1 MKKMIVPFIKLVLVA
16 MLVLGSASM
25 AALAGDESSGG
36 LFSDSST
43 AGSLDFSK
51 DAIVMRARYVN
62 IRFDLL
68 DPVNPAPGAWLHKG
82 DVLLLNLF
90 ENAAFSAVL
99 DRAIANSDN
108 SYIWVGHLEGIELS
122 NVTLS
127 VENGIM
133 SGNVVFPGGFYA
145 IRYAGNGVHA
155 IKQMNEAAF
164 PPEAEPVPVDLPADD
179 PVQRPS
185 IESVDDGSTIDV
197 MVVYTAAAKNAAGGT
212 TSAINTLIN
221 LAVSETNTSYSNSG
235 ITQRLNLVYKG
246 QIYYSEAGF
255 NWSTTLSRLSGTA
268 DGFMNNVH
276 SLRNTYKADEVVLIV
291 ANTTYC
297 GMAYLMTSVSNA
309 FKTNAFALVSYD
321 CATGYYSFG
330 HELGHTMG
338 ARHDRYVDNTMGSPY
353 NYNHGYVHTG
363 ATNPNRWRTVMAYN
377 DKCADLGYNCTRIQY
392 WSNPNVNYNGA
403 AVGTVAYENNRR
415 TLNNTAYT
423 VANFRASTGFNSQFT
438 SNANGWTPLKGAWS
452 VVSSNYYKTVGAGD
466 QFSSTKHSG
475 SYSTLTYEVKMKRD
489 GCAGCS
495 NAVIIRGN
503 GVTAGKGWWTHEYV
517 FNYNKNGQ
525 FSVWKDNET
534 IPLKNWTTT
543 LHINNPGWNT
553 IKVTASGSQLKFYI
567 NGHQVWSGANSA
579 YASGT
584 VGIGMYRSG
593 GSTGNEFL
601 VDWAT
606 LSTSVADLGFD
617 EVIDDIQVELGGG
630 NINEGP

>member
-1 MKKMIVPFIKLVLVA
+1 MKKMIVPIIKLVLVA
-16 MLVLGSASM
+16 MLVLGSVSM

-43 AGSLDFSK
+43 VGSLDLSK

-68 DPVNPAPGAWLHKG
+68 DPANPTSGAWLHKG
-82 DVLLLNLF
+82 DTLLLNLF
-90 ENAAFSAVL
+90 DDAAFSAVL
-99 DRAIANSDN
+99 DQGIANSDN
-108 SYIWVGHLEGIELS
+108 SYTWVGHLEGIELS

-197 MVVYTAAAKNAAGGT
+197 MVVYTAAAKSAAGGT

-221 LAVSETNTSYSNSG
+221 LAVSETNTSYDNSG
-235 ITQRLNLVYKG
+235 ISQRLNLVYKG
-246 QIYYSEAGF
+246 QIAYSEAGF
-255 NWSTTLSRLSGTA
+255 NWNTTLTRLRGTA
-268 DGFMNNVH
+268 DGFMDNVH
-276 SLRNTYKADEVVLIV
+276 SLRNTYKADEVVLLV
-291 ANTTYC
+291 ANIDYC
-297 GMAYLMTSVSNA
+297 GMAYLMTSVSST

-330 HELGHTMG
+330 HELGHTMA
-338 ARHDRYVDNTMGSPY
+338 ARHDWYVDSTLGSPY
-353 NYNHGYVHTG
+353 DYNHGYVHTG

-392 WSNPNVNYNGA
+392 WSNPSVNYNGA
-403 AVGTVAYENNRR
+403 ATGTAAYENNRR

-423 VANFRASTGFNSQFT
+423 VANFRKSAGFDSQFN
-438 SNANGWTPLKGAWS
+438 SNANGWTPLKGTWS
-452 VVSSNYYKTVGAGD
+452 IVSSSYYKTVGVGD
-466 QFSSTKHSG
+466 KFSSTKHTNT
-475 SYSTLTYEVKMKRD
+475 YSTLTYEARMKRE
-489 GCAGCS
+489 GGANNS
-495 NAVIIRGN
+495 NSLIIRGN
-503 GVTAGKGWWTHEYV
+503 GVLNASGWWTHMYA
-517 FNYNKNGQ
+517 FNYNRNGQ
-525 FSVWKDNET
+525 FSVWKDNE
-534 IPLKNWTTT
+534 IAIKDWTSST
-543 LHINNPGWNT
+543 HINGDGWNT
-553 IKVTASGSQLKFYI
+553 LKVTASGNQLKFYI
-567 NGHQVWSGANSA
+567 NGHLVWQGSNSA

-593 GSTGNEFL
+593 GSTGNELL
-601 VDWAT
+601 VDWAK
-606 LSTSVADLGFD
+606 LSTSVADPWFD
-617 EVIDDIQVELGGG
+617 EVIDDIQVELTGG

>member
-1 MKKMIVPFIKLVLVA
+1 MKKLIISFIKLALVA
-16 MLVLGSASM
+16 MLVLGSVSM

-36 LFSDSST
+36 LFTDSST
-43 AGSLDFSK
+43 AGSLDVTK
-51 DAIVMRARYVN
+51 DPKVMRARYVN

-68 DPVNPAPGAWLHKG
+68 DPANPGPGAWLHKG

-90 ENAAFSAVL
+90 EDAAFSTVL
-99 DRAIANSDN
+99 DQAIANSDN
-108 SYIWVGHLEGIELS
+108 SYTWVGHLEGIELS

-155 IKQMNEAAF
+155 IKQMNESAF

-179 PVQRPS
+179 LAQRPS

-197 MVVYTAAAKNAAGGT
+197 LVVYTAAAKTAAGGT

-246 QIYYSEAGF
+246 QVSYSEAGF
-255 NWSTTLSRLSGTA
+255 NWPTTLIRLSGTA
-268 DGFMNNVH
+268 DGFMDNVH
-276 SLRNTYKADEVVLIV
+276 SLRNMYKADEVVLIV

-297 GMAYLMTSVSNA
+297 GMAYQMNSVLNA
-309 FKTNAFALVSYD
+309 FKTKAFVLVSYD
-321 CATGYYSFG
+321 CATGYYTFG

-353 NYNHGYVHTG
+353 NYNHGYVHLGGT
-363 ATNPNRWRTVMAYN
+363 AANRWRTVMAYN
-377 DKCADLGYNCTRIQY
+377 DKCAVLGPYNCTRIMC

-403 AVGTVAYENNRR
+403 ATGTAAYENNRR

-452 VVSSNYYKTVGAGD
+452 IVSSNYYKTVGAGD
-466 QFSSTKHSG
+466 QFSSTKHTNT
-475 SYSTLTYEVKMKRD
+475 YSTLTYEARMKRE
-489 GCAGCS
+489 GGAK
-495 NAVIIRGN
+495 NANSLIIRGN
-503 GVTAGKGWWTHEYV
+503 GVLNPNGWWTHQYA
-517 FNYNKNGQ
+517 FNYNRNGQ
-525 FSVWKDNET
+525 FSVWKDTE
-534 IPLKNWTTT
+534 IALKDWTSSI
-543 LHINNPGWNT
+543 HINGDGWNT
-553 IKVTASGSQLKFYI
+553 LKVTASGNQLKFYI
-567 NGHQVWSGANSA
+567 NGHLVWQGSNSA

-617 EVIDDIQVELGGG
+617 EVIDDIQVGLTGG